1 MQRKQIKEVNMVH
14 KVSDIDEFNR
24 YFHQPTDHPF
34 VSVADLARAD
44 YSLFELQ
51 DFDMYCIVLMDS
63 HFGELKK
70 NGQVISYDAGTLFS
84 IKPGEEVC
92 VSLNHTVRPEGKMLA
107 FRKELIQKCG
117 LGRDFYM
124 FDFFNHDVRNALIL
138 SQSERGIILNSI
150 SNIYAELMT
159 PTDYLT
165 DHMIRL
171 GIGQLLSYYKRFFE
185 RQYADHVV
193 KDSNLR
199 ARLEQLLTHYLSSGS
214 SSQHGVPTVA
224 WCAEQFN
231 LSPNYFGDLAKKE
244 LGIPVKDFIHEKIL
258 FFAKHLLSTTDMS
271 VNDIA
276 EELGFTYS
284 NHFTRMFRNA
294 TGMSPLQFRN
304 HRQR

>member
-1 MQRKQIKEVNMVH
+1 MVH
-14 KVSDIDEFNR
+14 KVTNIDEFNR
-24 YFHQPTDHPF
+24 FFHQPTDHPY
-34 VSVADLARAD
+34 VSVVDLACAD
-44 YSLFELQ
+44 YSLFQ
-51 DFDMYCIVLMDS
+51 SRDFDMYCIVLIDS
-63 HFGELKK
+63 NFGEISK
-70 NGQVISYDAGTLFS
+70 NGNKISYDAGTLIS
-84 IKPGEEVC
+84 IKPGELVQIN
-92 VSLNHTVRPEGKMLA
+92 LNHTVRPEGKMLA

-117 LGRDFYM
+117 LGRDFYL
-124 FDFFNHDVRNALIL
+124 FDFFNHNVDKAITL
-138 SQSERGIILNSI
+138 SKNERGIIVNSF

-159 PTDYLT
+159 PADYLT

-185 RQYADHVV
+185 RQYAEHVV

-199 ARLEQLLTHYLSSGS
+199 TRLDQLLTHYLSSGS

-258 FFAKHLLSTTDMS
+258 FFAKHLLTTTEMS
-271 VNDIA
+271 VNEIA

-294 TGMSPLQFRN
+294 TGMSPLQFR
-304 HRQR
+304 RKR